1 MNLVVV
7 EDGCHIQGSVVC
19 NNVQMQERAVIER
32 LLDVVFEEGKPW
44 DWDSSK
50 CSTDQQ
56 ENDTFIVHYD
66 LTDQNMAIAGDDSN
80 PTLSDQ
86 STGGENSVG
95 QSSGTGQANEPAS
108 PYTPISSMMQNEGMG
123 TPSVQQSE
131 SSGSGPYR
139 FRTLTD
145 LFDATEQVHDFEY
158 SGVCMLAADE
168 PACVEQALSQD
179 CWKRAMEVE
188 LKSVQEN
195 QTWEIADLPRDH

>member
-1 MNLVVV
+1 
-7 EDGCHIQGSVVC
+7 
-19 NNVQMQERAVIER
+19 
-32 LLDVVFEEGKPW
+32 VVFEEGRPW

-66 LTDQNMAIAGDDSN
+66 LTDQNMATAGDDSN

-108 PYTPISSMMQNEGMG
+108 PYTPISSMMQNQGMG

-131 SSGSGPYR
+131 SSRSGPYR

-158 SGVCMLAADE
+158 SGVCMLSADE
-168 PACVEQALSQD
+168 PACVGQALSTGLL
-179 CWKRAMEVE
+179 E
-188 LKSVQEN
+188 KSYGG
-195 QTWEIADLPRDH
+195 